1 MKNMSK
7 QSQAE
12 GRMADVNEY
21 SFTTEK
27 SFFQQPQPLFL
38 SSTKKAPGLQKE
50 CAGSYANVIN
60 NRTCLGQKNVFKF
73 SMDLPLKLKQQM
85 WLQHQQDKEQITSQF
100 QQADQL
106 NLDLNKVQA

>member
-1 MKNMSK
+1 
-7 QSQAE
+7 
-12 GRMADVNEY
+12 MADVNEY
-21 SFTTEK
+21 SFTTGT

-85 WLQHQQDKEQITSQF
+85 WLQHQQDKEQITTQF
-100 QQADQL
+100 QQSDHL
-106 NLDLNKVQA
+106 NLELNKVQA